1 MDARC
6 TPSWILRHHLEDQV
20 TDLFGDSTATADS
33 FSHSAEHGPIQF
45 EPSLVPPHHGLWED
59 ENERFF
65 PVGPETARHDPEEF
79 IEWTQPGSRVLAF
92 QDGELLAK
100 GEVL

>member
-1 MDARC
+1 MRGAPQVRFSA
-6 TPSWILRHHLEDQV
+6 TLEDQV
-20 TDLFGDSTATADS
+20 MDLFGDSTATANS

-59 ENERFF
+59 ENQRLF

-79 IEWTQPGSRVLAF
+79 IERAQPGSRVLAF

-100 GEVL
+100 SKVL